1 MASAPLLARAANGLR
16 TKYPLCEQYHS
27 ASTTPSICFRQ
38 LPIRLRGQANSLAI
52 ITMLHLVNNSR
63 PSQWHSHAQ
72 HAIFETV
79 NRFTTSQQAI
89 DETTNFNYSLRVIQL
104 YSGTAATTVPSD
116 WLHNIC
122 HSFGMH
128 SVAMGKLI
136 ATHTPTIVYEISLQ
150 TTRNLLDSFEFQFRI
165 KFNSIMNWHW
175 SIETCQPACCAA
187 CRLVGRDTDSVIDD
201 ISIAA
206 KYEATDLSC

>member
-16 TKYPLCEQYHS
+16 TKYPLCEQCHS
-27 ASTTPSICFRQ
+27 AGTTPSICFRQ

-104 YSGTAATTVPSD
+104 YSGTAATTTVPSD

-136 ATHTPTIVYEISLQ
+136 ATHTLRQLFTKFLSKRRETSSTHSNSNSESSSIRLWIDIVQ
-150 TTRNLLDSFEFQFRI
+150 
-165 KFNSIMNWHW
+165 
-175 SIETCQPACCAA
+175 
-187 CRLVGRDTDSVIDD
+187 
-201 ISIAA
+201 
-206 KYEATDLSC
+206 